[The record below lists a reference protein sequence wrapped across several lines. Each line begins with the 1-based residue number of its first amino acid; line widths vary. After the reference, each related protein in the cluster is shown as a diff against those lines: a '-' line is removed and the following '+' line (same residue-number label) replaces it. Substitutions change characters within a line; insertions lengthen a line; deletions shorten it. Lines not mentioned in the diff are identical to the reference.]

1 MDITST
7 TNHPCAGQPAAAA
20 NRVISSDFE
29 TFLKMLTT
37 QMQNQDPLNPMES
50 TDFAVQLAT
59 FSGVEQ
65 QVQTNQLLQSLSAQ
79 LGLFG
84 MTQFAGWVGME
95 ARAAAP
101 AFFNGSPITLAPNP
115 AQSADR
121 AELIVRNTFGT
132 EVDRRTVPISTD
144 QISWSGLAAD
154 GTTLPEGSY
163 SFEMQ
168 SFKGADLLRTDLVE
182 HYALVTEARGETGG
196 VFLVLQG
203 GGTVAAS
210 EVTALRQPTAG

>member
-1 MDITST
+1 MDIAST
-7 TNHPCAGQPAAAA
+7 TNQAATTQTGPATP
-20 NRVISSDFE
+20 RVISSDFE

-65 QVQTNQLLQSLSAQ
+65 QVQTNQLLQGLSAQ
-79 LGLFG
+79 MGLLG

-101 AFFNGSPITLAPNP
+101 AYFDGTPITLAPNP
-115 AQSADR
+115 AARADR
-121 AELIVRNTFGT
+121 AELIVRNAFGT
-132 EVDRRTVPISTD
+132 EVDRRAVPISTNP
-144 QISWSGLAAD
+144 IAWSGLAAD
-154 GTTLPEGSY
+154 GSTLPQGSY
-163 SFEMQ
+163 SFELR
-168 SFKGADLLRTDLVE
+168 SFEGEDLLRTDLVE
-182 HYALVTEARGETGG
+182 HYALVTEARAEAGG

-203 GGTVAAS
+203 GGKVAAS
-210 EVTALRQPTAG
+210 EVTALRQPAAS